1 MKLEDAVKEAIY
13 KRVQQNMLMNEHIIE
28 QQIHIWRILVLI
40 PEFFYPMS
48 ESYYFQILV
57 DLRRIGTRSAGAFA
71 NRDLYLKVLN
81 AVTAFAIR
89 SKREGLPA
97 PEPAFNAS
105 SLGPAIRHLTIQA
118 CRIVLISSMYPQEQ
132 SLCCRGFDLI
142 QTILTLKPHTP
153 LVLQELDD
161 LFPLSLIHISEPT
174 RP

>member
-57 DLRRIGTRSAGAFA
+57 DLRRIGTRSAVAFA

-81 AVTAFAIR
+81 AVTAFGIR
-89 SKREGLPA
+89 SKLR
-97 PEPAFNAS
+97 S
-105 SLGPAIRHLTIQA
+105 R
-118 CRIVLISSMYPQEQ
+118 RSMRARSGRPSDTSPSRPVE
-132 SLCCRGFDLI
+132 LC
-142 QTILTLKPHTP
+142 
-153 LVLQELDD
+153 
-161 LFPLSLIHISEPT
+161 
-174 RP
+174 